1 MRVWSSRLV
10 CGVLVWLTLGAWTS
24 AQFVAENAAMGVLD
38 RFMMAFN
45 ARDALAMCEA
55 FQYPHVLFAN
65 GAVGVVRTV
74 DDCVEGFDFTRFAQ
88 RFGWD
93 HSGWDRRTVV
103 QAYPDK
109 VHVAVITSRY
119 DDANEQIDQI
129 DALFIITRVA
139 GRWGIQSRSIFS
151 E

>member
-1 MRVWSSRLV
+1 MWSSRLAA
-10 CGVLVWLTLGAWTS
+10 GLLAWLVLGAGAS
-24 AQFVAENAAMGVLD
+24 AQFAAENAAMGVLD

-45 ARDALAMCEA
+45 ARDDLALCET
-55 FQYPHVLFAN
+55 FQYPHVRFAN
-65 GAVGVVRTV
+65 GAVRVVLTV
-74 DDCVEGFDFTRFAQ
+74 DDCVERFDFTRFSEQ
-88 RFGWD
+88 FGWD

-119 DDANEQIDQI
+119 DDENERIAQIDS
-129 DALFIITRVA
+129 LFIITRVA
-139 GRWGIQSRSIFS
+139 GRWGIQSRSILS